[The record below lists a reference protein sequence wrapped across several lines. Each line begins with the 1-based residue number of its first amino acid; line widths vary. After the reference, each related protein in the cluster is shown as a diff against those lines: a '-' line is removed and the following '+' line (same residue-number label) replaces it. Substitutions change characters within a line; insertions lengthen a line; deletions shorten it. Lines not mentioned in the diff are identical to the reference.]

1 MNCKNSWKKR
11 GLKRKNTNS
20 NSKSSKT
27 KNNNRRTIAKKR
39 KEILKTNRAKTETK
53 ISQKTI
59 LMSKMLIISLDL
71 AETTWVVIE

>member
-11 GLKRKNTNS
+11 GSKRKNTSN

-27 KNNNRRTIAKKR
+27 KNNISRTIAKKR
-39 KEILKTNRAKTETK
+39 KEILKTNKAKTETK